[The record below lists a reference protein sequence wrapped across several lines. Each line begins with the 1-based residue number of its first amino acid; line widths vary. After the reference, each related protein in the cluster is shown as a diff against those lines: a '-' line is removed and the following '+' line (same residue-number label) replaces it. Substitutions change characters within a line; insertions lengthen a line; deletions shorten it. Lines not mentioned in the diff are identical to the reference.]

1 MKEEYEPLNAH
12 DYGIKLVNEKKGND
26 KKWTAVRTPKTF
38 LYVSKN
44 VPFVARI
51 TNLERFIEDSLKYEK
66 EYQDYANRT
75 IKALNYINDV
85 WIHTSMPTN
94 TIVALRTLE
103 NILKGSDKE

>member
-1 MKEEYEPLNAH
+1 MKQYKSLKPH
-12 DYGIKLVNEKKGND
+12 DYGIKLVNEKKADD
-26 KKWTAVRTPKTF
+26 KTAVRTPKTF

-44 VPFVARI
+44 VPCVARI

-66 EYQDYANRT
+66 YYQDYANRI
-75 IKALNYINDV
+75 IKALNYIDDV

-103 NILKGSDKE
+103 NILRGSDKE

>member
-1 MKEEYEPLNAH
+1 MKQYKSLKPH
-12 DYGIKLVNEKKGND
+12 DYGIKLVNEKKADD
-26 KKWTAVRTPKTF
+26 KKWVSVRTPKTF

-66 EYQDYANRT
+66 EYQDYANRI
-75 IKALNYINDV
+75 IKALNFINDV

-94 TIVALRTLE
+94 TIVA
-103 NILKGSDKE
+103 

>member
-1 MKEEYEPLNAH
+1 MNQEYKPLNAH
-12 DYGIKLVNEKKGND
+12 DYGIKLVNDKKGND
-26 KKWTAVRTPKTF
+26 KKWTAVKTPNTF

-66 EYQDYANRT
+66 DYQDYANRI

-85 WIHTSMPTN
+85 WIYTSMPTN

-103 NILKGSDKE
+103 NILRGDKE